1 MSSTWHSFMDLTIFG
16 ESHGPAVGM
25 VLHGIEPGIVID
37 ETKIHEQLKRRAPGK
52 SLTSERQEEDEL
64 EILSGIYQGR
74 TTGSPVTGTSNDTP
88 MLASNTTFPQSEK
101 PAHTIS
107 SPKLGE
113 GDRPQGG
120 GGVCQTTNK
129 HTPPTTLRVA
139 TPSNLEGEPAD
150 AIEEPILIVE
160 PEPMETEEPKEII
173 NIAPRVHRRNS
184 TLLAC
189 TDGCTIITVPE
200 DSQTQSTDLQQLLAE
215 AFGSRN
221 NEPLT
226 LKTFELK

>member
-1 MSSTWHSFMDLTIFG
+1 MNDKEL
-16 ESHGPAVGM
+16 
-25 VLHGIEPGIVID
+25 
-37 ETKIHEQLKRRAPGK
+37 EQLFEAKR
-52 SLTSERQEEDEL
+52 TSEANRRRQEEL
-64 EILSGIYQGR
+64 ARMINVKAQRTRPLWPAWAGAVAAGIAVLLLTLPALFR
-74 TTGSPVTGTSNDTP
+74 TSNDTP

-107 SPKLGE
+107 TPKLGE

-189 TDGCTIITVPE
+189 TDGCNIITVPE
-200 DSQTQSTDLQQLLAE
+200 NSQTQSTDLQQLLAE

>member
-1 MSSTWHSFMDLTIFG
+1 MNDKEL
-16 ESHGPAVGM
+16 
-25 VLHGIEPGIVID
+25 
-37 ETKIHEQLKRRAPGK
+37 EQLFEAKR
-52 SLTSERQEEDEL
+52 TSEANRRRQEEL
-64 EILSGIYQGR
+64 ARMINAKAKRTRPLWPAWAGAVAAGIAVLLLTLPALFR
-74 TTGSPVTGTSNDTP
+74 TSNDTP

-107 SPKLGE
+107 TPKLGE

-129 HTPPTTLRVA
+129 HTPPTTLRAA

-150 AIEEPILIVE
+150 AIEEPILIEE
-160 PEPMETEEPKEII
+160 PEPMETEETEEII

-189 TDGCTIITVPE
+189 TDGCNIITVPE
-200 DSQTQSTDLQQLLAE
+200 NSQTQSTDLQQLLAE
-215 AFGSRN
+215 AFGSKN

>member
-1 MSSTWHSFMDLTIFG
+1 MNDKEL
-16 ESHGPAVGM
+16 
-25 VLHGIEPGIVID
+25 
-37 ETKIHEQLKRRAPGK
+37 EQLFEAKR
-52 SLTSERQEEDEL
+52 TSEANRRRQEEL
-64 EILSGIYQGR
+64 ARMINAKAKRTRPLWPAWAGAVAAGIAVLLLTLPALFR
-74 TTGSPVTGTSNDTP
+74 TSNDTP
-88 MLASNTTFPQSEK
+88 MLASNTTFPQREK

-120 GGVCQTTNK
+120 GGVCQTTNR

-189 TDGCTIITVPE
+189 TDGCNIITVPE